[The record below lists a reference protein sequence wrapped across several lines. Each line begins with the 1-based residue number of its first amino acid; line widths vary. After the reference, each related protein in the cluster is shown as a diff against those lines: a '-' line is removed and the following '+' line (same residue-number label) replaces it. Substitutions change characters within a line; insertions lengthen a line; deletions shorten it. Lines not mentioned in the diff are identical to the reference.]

1 MSRYNENK
9 ETIVEL
15 KGVDLKLDFYWNNRG
30 DLVSWNE
37 LTPEPNF
44 YQDVDV
50 KVVVYT
56 FTEDILGGTYTF
68 EVCQVLVNDEVVG
81 SEVLNYLVSN
91 DEETGKVTVKCRVAV
106 GWG

>member
-9 ETIVEL
+9 ETIVDV
-15 KGVDLKLDFYWNNRG
+15 KGADLKLDFFWNSHG
-30 DLVSWNE
+30 DLINWNA

-44 YQDVDV
+44 YQDSDV
-50 KVVVYT
+50 KLVIYT
-56 FTEDILGGTYTF
+56 FTEDILGGTYDF
-68 EVCQVLVNDEVVG
+68 EACQVLVNDEIISGDVI
-81 SEVLNYLVSN
+81 NYLIDE